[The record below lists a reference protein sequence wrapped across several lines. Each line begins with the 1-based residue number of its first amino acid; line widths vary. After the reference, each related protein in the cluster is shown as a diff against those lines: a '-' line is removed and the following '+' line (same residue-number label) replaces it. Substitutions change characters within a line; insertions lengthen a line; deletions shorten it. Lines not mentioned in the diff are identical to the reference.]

1 MQVNKEVLVQVV
13 VIEFPSPYGVSFI
26 LIKPRYIGTSLVYGG
41 FPSPYGV
48 SFILI
53 FFILSPFVF

>member
-1 MQVNKEVLVQVV
+1 M
-13 VIEFPSPYGVSFI
+13 FPSPYGVSFI
-26 LIKPRYIGTSLVYGG
+26 LIKAKKFLQKSSTG

-53 FFILSPFVF
+53 FKLNKCNSFNK